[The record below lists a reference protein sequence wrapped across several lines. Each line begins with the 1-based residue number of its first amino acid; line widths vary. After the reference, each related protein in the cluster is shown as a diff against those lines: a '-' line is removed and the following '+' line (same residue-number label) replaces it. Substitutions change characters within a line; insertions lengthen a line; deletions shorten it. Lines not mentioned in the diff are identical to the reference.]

1 MLFFKQCP
9 VSYNTPYE
17 KIGDDEPVS
26 IADEVPFDI
35 PDTWEWAR
43 LKELVTKEIK
53 RGKSP
58 KYADH
63 GSVLVF
69 AQKCN
74 VKLGGIDISLAKYLD
89 MSTFPKYPAEE
100 HMIDEDIIINSTG
113 NGTLGRIGM
122 FHDSDRINDYVIVP
136 DSHVT
141 IIRSTSLLQREYLFH
156 VLKYYQPYIEKQ
168 GEGSTNQT
176 ELRPSTVAE
185 LFIPIPPADEQK
197 RIIAKLLDLLPL
209 VKVYGEKEVA
219 LEKYNSE
226 FPDQLKKSMLETYLV
241 SFGVAVM
248 PIWVAEEKYSKIFR
262 QLLSFLAEP
271 R

>member
-1 MLFFKQCP
+1 MRFFKQWP

-26 IADEVPFDI
+26 IANEVPFDI

-63 GSVLVF
+63 GSVFVF

-122 FHDSDRINDYVIVP
+122 FHDSDRINDYVIVL

-141 IIRSTSLLQREYLFH
+141 IIRSTSLLQR
-156 VLKYYQPYIEKQ
+156 
-168 GEGSTNQT
+168 SM
-176 ELRPSTVAE
+176 E
-185 LFIPIPPADEQK
+185 LF
-197 RIIAKLLDLLPL
+197 
-209 VKVYGEKEVA
+209 
-219 LEKYNSE
+219 
-226 FPDQLKKSMLETYLV
+226 
-241 SFGVAVM
+241 
-248 PIWVAEEKYSKIFR
+248 
-262 QLLSFLAEP
+262 
-271 R
+271 